1 MRKTRTHP
9 GKSPLSHVHSP
20 SSARPRCTQFVVIV
34 SRMVVNTRDKGV
46 RAATLLWAAVVLGS
60 LLLVWPAILFM
71 LYWCAVLV
79 SAGWL
84 GDLTE
89 GFPDAFA
96 NLLQLSQPF
105 AVGGC
110 LMVLALATGA
120 TVLDLRQAQVDRT
133 APAAHSESARPES
146 APRQGPA
153 QRPRKRD
160 TASSSSSKAETAPD
174 RPRVEEKGRE
184 RPDEDGLPPRY
195 RPGVRP
201 PES

>member
-1 MRKTRTHP
+1 
-9 GKSPLSHVHSP
+9 
-20 SSARPRCTQFVVIV
+20 
-34 SRMVVNTRDKGV
+34 MVVDTRDKGV

-105 AVGGC
+105 AVGDR

-133 APAAHSESARPES
+133 APAAHSESAL
-146 APRQGPA
+146 RQGPA

-160 TASSSSSKAETAPD
+160 TAASSSSKAETAPD
-174 RPRVEEKGRE
+174 RPRAEEKGRE
-184 RPDEDGLPPRY
+184 RPDKDGLPPRY